1 MGMKLMYKVMVDF
14 DPVYEL
20 ATSLSIYVQFKR
32 YKYHEL
38 PSDWLQQVHQQI
50 SPTLAQRLAKT
61 KNPPFWNHLALLI
74 WQCPDRAN
82 FLTWYGSR
90 SPGELYELLTPR
102 ARELPKDLGAQR
114 ESDVELLSLWQEQ
127 YFTQIDPRILTGL
140 AANAAEM
147 ARRLESASPI
157 ELIEEA
163 TMGMWVPTDPAIK
176 EVLLVPQ
183 HHFRPWTIPCH
194 FQGMRIYGY
203 PADVLPPEPG
213 EPSTA
218 LLRLTRALADES
230 RLKIL
235 RFLASGDRTFTDV
248 LHFSGLSKGTVN
260 HHLVALR
267 AAGLV
272 RIDDT
277 NGHNRTYS
285 LRPGALR
292 AVGANLEAFA
302 YHNQ

>member
-1 MGMKLMYKVMVDF
+1 MYKVMVEF
-14 DPVYEL
+14 APIYEL
-20 ATSLSIYVQFKR
+20 ATSLEVYLQFKR
-32 YKYHEL
+32 YKQHEL
-38 PSDWLQQVHQQI
+38 PADWLTQVHQQI
-50 SPTLAQRLAKT
+50 SPALAERLAKT

-74 WQCPDRAN
+74 WQCPTQDS
-82 FLTWYGSR
+82 FLKWYGSR

-102 ARELPKDLGAQR
+102 ARELPKDLGTQR
-114 ESDVELLSLWQEQ
+114 DSDVEILSLWQEQ
-127 YFTQIDPRILTGL
+127 YFRHVDPRILTGL
-140 AANAAEM
+140 AANASALAER
-147 ARRLESASPI
+147 AQTEPPTD
-157 ELIEEA
+157 LIEQA

-203 PADVLPPEPG
+203 PADVLPPAPG
-213 EPSTA
+213 EPGAA

-248 LHFSGLSKGTVN
+248 LHFSGLAKGTVN

-285 LRPGALR
+285 LRPGALQ
-292 AVGANLEAFA
+292 AVGARLADFA
-302 YHNQ
+302 YKPE